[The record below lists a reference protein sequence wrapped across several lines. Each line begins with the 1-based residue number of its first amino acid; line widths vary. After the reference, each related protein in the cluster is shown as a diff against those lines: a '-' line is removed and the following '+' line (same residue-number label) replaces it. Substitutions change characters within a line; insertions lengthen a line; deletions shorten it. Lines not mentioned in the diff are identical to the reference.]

1 MIYKAFRILFLYI
14 IFLSG
19 NYDFLGK
26 KLDEFFKKTHFG
38 YFFCMKN
45 TKFPNYEPI
54 LNIVLKLLILA
65 IG

>member
-38 YFFCMKN
+38 FF
-45 TKFPNYEPI
+45 F
-54 LNIVLKLLILA
+54 V
-65 IG
+65 

>member
-1 MIYKAFRILFLYI
+1 M
-14 IFLSG
+14 
-19 NYDFLGK
+19 N
-26 KLDEFFKKTHFG
+26 FFKKLILDKV
-38 YFFCMKN
+38 FCMKN

>member
-26 KLDEFFKKTHFG
+26 NQMNFLKKLILD
-38 YFFCMKN
+38 FFCMKN